1 MLLPLPPPRLQL
13 MALLRQEVSYP
24 REVQLQRGVSGRAE
38 VDAVNLFAAVSEICR
53 ELMFVSCLTY
63 DFV

>member
-1 MLLPLPPPRLQL
+1 

-53 ELMFVSCLTY
+53 DRELMLAVLPMTKCDHMSCLQCMQP
-63 DFV
+63 

>member
-1 MLLPLPPPRLQL
+1 MLLCLLLLVLLVLLPLLLLLLP
-13 MALLRQEVSYP
+13 LLRQEVSYP

-53 ELMFVSCLTY
+53 DRE
-63 DFV
+63 